1 MKEKSGNRIKMI
13 LGGIPYAPEL
23 YWMLRQRGKP
33 IKTRFS
39 LSNLENHIPELVD
52 QISHK
57 AETSLPGKR
66 VLIFATL
73 HYWIEQAALL
83 GLTLAGLGHDCH
95 LAYLPYSDW
104 QKPISKFDLRRQNIY
119 SRWVLEKCQPLL
131 KTISLLDYQ
140 KSRSLPVSL
149 QADVELV
156 SYYDAQYTLQVE
168 TVDEQS
174 DIYKMR
180 MERNRFAAEKLLAL
194 CAELEP
200 DVVVVPNGTI
210 QELGVTYRVAM
221 NLGIPVST
229 YEFSD
234 QKDRIWL
241 AQNSEI
247 MRQDTHAIWDA
258 RKEIPFTDDQRK
270 KVEALYQAKVQG
282 NTWKNFVRK
291 WQSTPRE
298 GGGDVANRLGLDDRP
313 VVLLATNVLG
323 DSLTLGRQVFSETMA
338 EWIEKTVQF
347 FAQRSDVQLVIRVHP
362 GEVLTHGPSMVDV
375 VNKLVANLP
384 ENIHLVGPRDQVN
397 TYDLI
402 DIADIGLVYTTTT
415 GLEMAMSGL
424 PVVVSGITHYKG
436 NGFTH
441 DPQSYEDYYKILNRL
456 LQDPKNQRLNK
467 KQIEQA
473 WHYAY
478 IFFFEY
484 AIPFPWRVVNMWEDL
499 KERPISY
506 VFGEGMGQYS
516 NTFKYITGTPIE
528 W

>member
-1 MKEKSGNRIKMI
+1 MKANSGTKIKQI
-13 LGGIPYAPEL
+13 LGELPYAPEL

-33 IKTRFS
+33 IRTRFS
-39 LSNLENHIPELVD
+39 LSNLEERIPALIEEVRK
-52 QISHK
+52 H
-57 AETSLPGKR
+57 AESAATGKR
-66 VLIFATL
+66 VLLFATL

-95 LAYLPYSDW
+95 LAYLPYADW
-104 QKPISKFDLRRQNIY
+104 QKPISRFDLRRQNIY
-119 SRWVLEKCQPLL
+119 SRWVLEKCLPYLN
-131 KTISLLDYQ
+131 THSLLDYPGE
-140 KSRSLPVSL
+140 RSLPGSL
-149 QADVELV
+149 LSDVELV

-174 DIYKMR
+174 DIYKLR
-180 MERNRFAAEKLLAL
+180 MDRNRFAAEKLLAL

-200 DVVVVPNGTI
+200 DVIVVPNGTI
-210 QELGVTYRVAM
+210 QELGVAYRVAKH
-221 NLGIPVST
+221 LGIPVST

-241 AQNSEI
+241 AQDSEI
-247 MRQDTHAIWDA
+247 MRQDTSSIWDA
-258 RKEIPFTDDQRK
+258 RKDEPFTDEQRE
-270 KVEALYQAKVQG
+270 KVEELYQAKVQG

-298 GGGDVANRLGLDDRP
+298 GGSDVAVRLGLDDRP

-347 FAQRSDVQLVIRVHP
+347 FAQRNDAQLVIRVHP

-375 VNKLVANLP
+375 VQNAVANLP
-384 ENIHLVGPRDQVN
+384 ENIHLVGPRDAIN

-402 DIADIGLVYTTTT
+402 EMTDIGLVYTTTT
-415 GLEMAMSGL
+415 GLEMAMSGI
-424 PVVVSGITHYKG
+424 PVVVAGITHYKG

-441 DPQSYEDYYKILNRL
+441 DPQSYDEYYKMLNRL
-456 LQDPKNQRLNK
+456 LDSPKNQRLNK
-467 KQIEQA
+467 RQVDQA

-484 AIPFPWRVVNMWEDL
+484 ALPFPWRVVQMWDDL